1 MKLSTIL
8 FGTGVDRKVMAKESR
23 LWMRAGQEPSTTELL
38 SDPIAILL
46 MRADNLEA
54 SGVERLLR
62 EARRRRRQ
70 EQAKAAQLGRAL
82 ALGRQG
88 RPAPRAARCLS
99 TRGCEAASGEG
110 PASPPRAP
118 PVPPPAPG

>member
-8 FGTGVDRKVMAKESR
+8 FGTGVGRKVMAQESR

-54 SGVERLLR
+54 SGIETLLR

-70 EQAKAAQLGRAL
+70 ERVKAAQLGRAL
-82 ALGRQG
+82 AHGRQG
-88 RPAPRAARCLS
+88 RAAAGRL
-99 TRGCEAASGEG
+99 GA
-110 PASPPRAP
+110 
-118 PVPPPAPG
+118 

>member
-8 FGTGVDRKVMAKESR
+8 FGTGVGRKVMAQESR

-54 SGVERLLR
+54 SKIETLLR
-62 EARRRRRQ
+62 EAHRRRRQ
-70 EQAKAAQLGRAL
+70 ERAKAAQLGRVL
-82 ALGRQG
+82 AHGRQG
-88 RPAPRAARCLS
+88 RAAARRL
-99 TRGCEAASGEG
+99 GA
-110 PASPPRAP
+110 
-118 PVPPPAPG
+118 

>member
-1 MKLSTIL
+1 MKLSRVL
-8 FGTGVDRKVMAKESR
+8 FGTGVDRNVMARESR

-54 SGVERLLR
+54 SGVETLLR

-70 EQAKAAQLGRAL
+70 ERAKAAQLRRAL

-88 RPAPRAARCLS
+88 RPAAERLDA
-99 TRGCEAASGEG
+99 
-110 PASPPRAP
+110 
-118 PVPPPAPG
+118 

>member
-8 FGTGVDRKVMAKESR
+8 FGTGVDRKVMTKESR
-23 LWMRAGQEPSTTELL
+23 LWMRAGLEPSTTELL

-54 SGVERLLR
+54 SGIETLLR
-62 EARRRRRQ
+62 EARRRRRH
-70 EQAKAAQLGRAL
+70 ERVKAVQLAL

-88 RPAPRAARCLS
+88 RPAARRLD
-99 TRGCEAASGEG
+99 A
-110 PASPPRAP
+110 
-118 PVPPPAPG
+118 